1 MPGQLLR
8 LSDRLLNTPLLIHP
22 AKAQIILGVLSGRIG
37 LDASL
42 FAAAEQRGD
51 ADARQARLRP
61 EHGDDPPVGNEL
73 GQARRRD

>member
-22 AKAQIILGVLSGRIG
+22 AKAQIILGALSGRIG

-42 FAAAEQRGD
+42 FDG
-51 ADARQARLRP
+51 
-61 EHGDDPPVGNEL
+61 G
-73 GQARRRD
+73 